1 MDRRRAMNEQDELES
16 YTRKRPQKAKGKKI
30 AVGICIGF
38 GVLFILLMLFSL
50 IFSMW
55 SVIRR
60 AELQM
65 IPDYGYDYGDW
76 GSGYFGYEVP
86 YDDSQSGN
94 SYDYYVPSPDDKY
107 YRELTDATD
116 RSLSYGVIW
125 QSVSMRP
132 DDPKNTCKY
141 DCSYPVLTG
150 GEKEKLASAN
160 REIERIA
167 CEYKE
172 NYQDYAEGVLSYG
185 YVTYMDE
192 DKISVVIRHSL
203 NDGKKTD
210 SIVRAVTF
218 RMDTGEIM
226 PHSDMVDT
234 DEYLVYQF
242 RSRNTLQN
250 GEVAFVE
257 KLSDEELLEYLLDE
271 EDSIMFYTPVGLEIG
286 FNFDD
291 GWVTVTLKSYVV

>member
-1 MDRRRAMNEQDELES
+1 MNEQDELES
-16 YTRKRPQKAKGKKI
+16 YTRKRPQKSKGKKI
-30 AVGICIGF
+30 AVGICIGLA
-38 GVLFILLMLFSL
+38 VLLVLLMLASL

-60 AELQM
+60 AEMQV
-65 IPDYGYDYGDW
+65 IPDYGYGYDYGGD
-76 GSGYFGYEVP
+76 GYFGYEIP
-86 YDDSQSGN
+86 YDDSQDSG
-94 SYDYYVPSPDDKY
+94 SSGYYVPSPDDQY

-116 RSLSYGVIW
+116 RDLSYGVIW
-125 QSVSMRP
+125 QSISMRP
-132 DDPKNTCKY
+132 DDPKNTYQY

-150 GEKEKLASAN
+150 EEEKKLASAN
-160 REIERIA
+160 KEIERIA
-167 CEYKE
+167 CEYKDV
-172 NYQDYAEGVLSYG
+172 YQDYAGGVLSYG

-192 DKISVVIRHSL
+192 EKISVVIRHSL

-226 PHSDMVDT
+226 PHSEMVDT

-242 RSRNTLQN
+242 RSRNTFQN
-250 GEVAFVE
+250 GEVEFVE
-257 KLSDEELLEYLLDE
+257 KLSDEELLAYLLDE